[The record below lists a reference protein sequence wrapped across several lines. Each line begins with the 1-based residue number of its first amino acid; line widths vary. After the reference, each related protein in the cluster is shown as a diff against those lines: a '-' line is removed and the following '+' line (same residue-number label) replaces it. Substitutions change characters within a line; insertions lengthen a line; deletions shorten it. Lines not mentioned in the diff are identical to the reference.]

1 MSFNDDDDGM
11 LLNFT
16 TDVSD
21 ASETVSRGKI
31 TGGKWKDRRK
41 AKMMMEGRK
50 PRVRGEKRPLESDG
64 APTFEE
70 LEASSSNST
79 SAQAPVEPKRSR
91 FDNSSNVEQPA
102 RVTQPLQLN
111 SQIVSSLFTS
121 SRNIDTVTNSNAHDE
136 KAEVTYSNA
145 PLVGDTFDSF
155 GITDTMVSH
164 LNVKMK
170 ISKPTKI
177 QKLVIPPF
185 LQAQNDLFIHAQT
198 GSGKTLA
205 FLLPIFQSIL
215 SLGQNI
221 TRQSGCFA
229 LVVTPT
235 RELANQIY
243 QVTSELAQCCHFLV
257 PCLLIGGER
266 KKSEKARLRKGANF
280 IIGTPGRVLDHLQNT
295 KVIKEQLAPSLR
307 YVVLDEGDKLME
319 LGFEETLKEILNII
333 HGIDIDTHQFP
344 NLPKRILHVL
354 CSATVKGNV
363 TKLGNVTLQNYK
375 LISSGQKQTETTTV
389 PDQLLQKI
397 VIVPPKLRLV
407 TLAGSLTTITQ
418 KHYKEGSKSDVTRT
432 IVFLSCSDSVD
443 FHYEVFSS
451 HDGNHRGLVG
461 DTARLLT
468 KGNSILPCFNDT
480 DDPNVI
486 CYKLH
491 GSLSQQT
498 RTANLKHFATNND
511 ATKGKHLILFCTD
524 VASRGLDLPHVSTVI
539 EMDPPFAVED
549 HLHRIGRTARAGC
562 EGESLLF
569 LLPGEEEGYMD
580 YIKPYHPKGWKL
592 LTYDEQVLRPAFEG
606 LNVRRTD
613 KKKEDWDKHE
623 AQAWDNNATTW
634 HLNVE
639 RRVIE
644 DSHFKEL
651 AVKGYMSHIRAY
663 ATHLS
668 IEKKFF
674 NLKCLHLGHL
684 AKSFALRERPKSM
697 GLQQGKAGAAAAA
710 SQKKPKE
717 DSKSKMLRM
726 AKMAMRQSNDEFNF
740 A

>member
-1 MSFNDDDDGM
+1 MSLEDDDGM

-16 TDVSD
+16 TDVS
-21 ASETVSRGKI
+21 SEDRVGSKSNSKV
-31 TGGKWKDRRK
+31 TGGKWKDRRR
-41 AKMMMEGRK
+41 AKLLLEGRK
-50 PRVRGEKRPLESDG
+50 PRGRARGQEFPG
-64 APTFEE
+64 AEVSGEGSEDLGEGE
-70 LEASSSNST
+70 LE
-79 SAQAPVEPKRSR
+79 VKRSR
-91 FDNSSNVEQPA
+91 YEQVKAREEAAAKPA
-102 RVTQPLQLN
+102 APREVQLN
-111 SQIVSSLFTS
+111 AQIVSSLFTS
-121 SRNIDTVTNSNAHDE
+121 SRTIDTVTNNNAHDDS
-136 KAEVTYSNA
+136 AEVNPSNA
-145 PLVGDTFDSF
+145 PLVGDTFEDF
-155 GITDTMVSH
+155 GITETMVKH
-164 LNVKMK
+164 LNEKMK

-185 LQAQNDLFIHAQT
+185 MQAKNDLFIHAQT

-205 FLLPIFQSIL
+205 FLLPIFQKIL
-215 SLGQNI
+215 SLGQNVN
-221 TRQSGCFA
+221 RQSGCFA
-229 LVVTPT
+229 LIVTPT

-243 QVTSELAQCCHFLV
+243 QVTTELAQCCHFLV

-295 KVIKEQLAPSLR
+295 KVITEQLAPSLR
-307 YVVLDEGDKLME
+307 YVILDEGDKLME

-333 HGIDIDTHQFP
+333 HGIDIDIHRFP
-344 NLPKRILHVL
+344 KLPKRILHVL

-363 TKLGNVTLQNYK
+363 SKLGNVTLQDYK

-389 PDQLLQKI
+389 PDQLIQKI
-397 VIVPPKLRLV
+397 AIVPPKLRLV
-407 TLAGSLTTITQ
+407 TLAGVLTTLTQ
-418 KHYKEGSKSDVTRT
+418 KHYKLAKTECTRT

-443 FHYEVFSS
+443 FHYETFSS
-451 HDGNHRGLVG
+451 NDGNYRGLVG

-468 KGNSILPCFNDT
+468 KGSTVLPCFSDQE
-480 DDPNVI
+480 DPNVI

-498 RTANLKHFATNND
+498 RTATLKHFATNND
-511 ATKGKHLILFCTD
+511 ATKGRHLILFCTD

-592 LTYDEQVLRPAFEG
+592 LTYDEQILRPAFEG
-606 LNVRRTD
+606 LIVRRTD
-613 KKKEDWDKHE
+613 KKKADWDKHE

-639 RRVIE
+639 RRVLE

-668 IEKKFF
+668 QEKQFF
-674 NLKCLHLGHL
+674 NLKCVHLGHL

-697 GLQQGKAGAAAAA
+697 GLQQGKAGSAAAA

-717 DSKSKMLRM
+717 DAKSKMLRM
-726 AKMAMRQSNDEFNF
+726 ARMAMKQSNDEFNF

>member
-1 MSFNDDDDGM
+1 MSFDDDDDGM
-11 LLNFT
+11 LLNFA
-16 TDVSD
+16 TDSGD
-21 ASETVSRGKI
+21 AGESAQNRGKI
-31 TGGKWKDRRK
+31 TGGTWKDRRK
-41 AKMMMEGRK
+41 AKLLQDGRK
-50 PRVRGEKRPLESDG
+50 PRPRGEKRSLESG
-64 APTFEE
+64 SAPTFEE
-70 LEASSSNST
+70 LQSET
-79 SAQAPVEPKRSR
+79 SDSPSEPKRSR
-91 FDNSSNVEQPA
+91 FDGGSQPVKEEQP
-102 RVTQPLQLN
+102 RVVQPVQLN
-111 SQIVSSLFTS
+111 AQIVSSLFTS

-145 PLVGDTFDSF
+145 PLVGDTFESF
-155 GITDTMVSH
+155 GITDAMVTH
-164 LNVKMK
+164 LKDKMK
-170 ISKPTKI
+170 IDKPTKI

-185 LQAQNDLFIHAQT
+185 LESKNDLFIHAQT

-215 SLGQNI
+215 TLGQNVS
-221 TRQSGCFA
+221 RQSGCFG
-229 LVVTPT
+229 LIVTPT

-333 HGIDIDTHQFP
+333 HSIDIDTHQFP
-344 NLPKRILHVL
+344 KLPKRILHVL

-363 TKLGNVTLQNYK
+363 TKLGNVTLENYK
-375 LISSGQKQTETTTV
+375 LISSGKKQTETTTV
-389 PDQLLQKI
+389 PDQLIQRI

-407 TLAGSLTTITQ
+407 TLAGSLTTLTQ
-418 KHYKEGSKSDVTRT
+418 KHYKRAKSEVTRT
-432 IVFLSCSDSVD
+432 IVFLTCSDSVD
-443 FHYEVFSS
+443 FHYEAFSS

-461 DTARLLT
+461 ETARLLT
-468 KGNSILPCFNDT
+468 KGNTVLPCFNDT
-480 DDPNVI
+480 DDPNVV

-491 GSLSQQT
+491 GSLSQQV
-498 RTANLKHFATNND
+498 RTATLKHFATNND
-511 ATKGKHLILFCTD
+511 ATKGRHLILFCTD

-549 HLHRIGRTARAGC
+549 HLHRIGRTARAGS

-569 LLPGEEEGYMD
+569 LLPGEEEGYLD
-580 YIKPYHPKGWKL
+580 YIKPYHPKGWQL

-606 LNVRRTD
+606 LNVKRTD
-613 KKKEDWDKHE
+613 KRKEDWDKYE

-639 RRVIE
+639 RRVID

-668 IEKKFF
+668 AEKKFF

-697 GLQQGKAGAAAAA
+697 GLQQGKAGAAASA
-710 SQKKPKE
+710 SQKKSKE

-726 AKMAMRQSNDEFNF
+726 ARMAMKQSNDEFNF

>member
-1 MSFNDDDDGM
+1 MSDNDDDGM
-11 LLNFT
+11 LLNFST
-16 TDVSD
+16 GGETGDDVYNNR
-21 ASETVSRGKI
+21 AKI
-31 TGGKWKDRRK
+31 TGGKWKDRRR
-41 AKMMMEGRK
+41 AKMMMEGRGSRQ
-50 PRVRGEKRPLESDG
+50 RVDKRERGEP
-64 APTFEE
+64 
-70 LEASSSNST
+70 SSGLNAVDDALSG
-79 SAQAPVEPKRSR
+79 PDIKKSR
-91 FDNSSNVEQPA
+91 FNSAVETVEGHRSNVNVQSKNPI
-102 RVTQPLQLN
+102 QIN

-121 SRNIDTVTNSNAHDE
+121 SRGITTTTNSNAHDDDA
-136 KAEVTYSNA
+136 KVDPSNA
-145 PLVGDTFDSF
+145 PLTMTGDTFESF
-155 GITDTMVSH
+155 GINELLVTH
-164 LNVKMK
+164 LKEKMK
-170 ISKPTKI
+170 IDKPTKI
-177 QKLVIPPF
+177 QKMVIPSM
-185 LQAQNDLFIHAQT
+185 LQLQDDLFIHAQT

-205 FLLPIFQSIL
+205 FLLPIFQRIL
-215 SLGQNI
+215 SMEQNI
-221 TRQSGCFA
+221 SRTSGCFA
-229 LVVTPT
+229 LIVTPT

-243 QVTSELAQCCHFLV
+243 QVTSQLAQCCHYLV
-257 PCLLIGGER
+257 PCLLVGGER

-280 IIGTPGRVLDHLQNT
+280 IIGTPGRVLDHFQNT

-307 YVVLDEGDKLME
+307 YFILDEGDKLME
-319 LGFEETLKEILNII
+319 LGFEETLKEILDII
-333 HGIDIDTHQFP
+333 HGIEIDTTLFP
-344 NLPKRILHVL
+344 QLPNRITHVL

-375 LISSGQKQTETTTV
+375 LISSGKKQTETTTV

-397 VIVPPKLRLV
+397 VMVPPKLRLV
-407 TLAGSLTTITQ
+407 TLAGSLTVLTQ
-418 KHYKEGSKSDVTRT
+418 NHMKLPKTEVTRT

-451 HDGNHRGLVG
+451 GDHHHKNLFGNTV
-461 DTARLLT
+461 RLLT
-468 KGNSILPCFNDT
+468 KGNNILPCFDE
-480 DDPNVI
+480 DEEPNVI

-491 GSLSQQT
+491 GSLSQQV
-498 RTANLKHFATNND
+498 RTSTLKHFATNND

-562 EGESLLF
+562 KGESILF

-580 YIKPYHPKGWKL
+580 YIKPYHPKGWQL
-592 LTYDEQVLRPAFEG
+592 LKYDEECLKPAFQG
-606 LNVRRTD
+606 LNVKRSD
-613 KKKEDWDKHE
+613 KRKEDWDKHE

-639 RRVIE
+639 RRVLE
-644 DSHFKEL
+644 DSSFKEL

-668 IEKKFF
+668 QEKKFF

-697 GLQQGKAGAAAAA
+697 GLQQGKIGAA

-726 AKMAMRQSNDEFNF
+726 ANMTMRQSNDEFNF